1 MMDED
6 FDIRQERFSQGEK
19 DFENALRPLSFSD
32 FSGQKKVV
40 ENLEVFVEAAKY
52 RGEPLDH
59 TLLHGPPGLG
69 KTTLSNI
76 IANELGVGFKITS
89 GPVLDK
95 PGDLAGIL
103 TSLEK
108 NDVLFI
114 DEIHRLSPVVEEY
127 LYSAMEDYRIDIMI
141 AMEDYRI
148 DIMIDKGPSARSIQI
163 DLNPF
168 TLVGATT
175 RSGLLTAPLRA
186 RFGIN
191 MHLEYYEPKTLQA
204 IIERSANILGVPITE
219 DAALE
224 IAGRSRGTPRIAN
237 ALLRRVRDFAQ
248 VKGNGKIDTKI
259 SKIALTALNIDQYG
273 LDEIDNKILLTII
286 DKFRGGPV
294 GITTIATA
302 IGEDAGTVEEVYEPF
317 LIMEGFIKR
326 TPRGRM
332 VTELAYRHF
341 GRNPYSGNTMEPNL
355 FD

>member
-1 MMDED
+1 MNDS
-6 FDIRQERFSQGEK
+6 FDIRQQQYNISDKEM
-19 DFENALRPLSFSD
+19 DNALRPLAFTD
-32 FSGQKKVV
+32 FAGQNKIV
-40 ENLEVFVEAAKY
+40 ENLEIFVKAAKM

-103 TSLEK
+103 TSLEPH
-108 NDVLFI
+108 DVLFI

-141 AMEDYRI
+141 
-148 DIMIDKGPSARSIQI
+148 DKGPSARSIQI

-168 TLVGATT
+168 TLIGATT

-191 MHLEYYEPKTLQA
+191 MHLEYYDSATLES
-204 IIERSANILGVPITE
+204 IILRSAGILGIPC
-219 DAALE
+219 DRNAAAE

-248 VKGNGKIDTKI
+248 VKGSGRITID
-259 SKIALTALNIDQYG
+259 IARLALEALNIDKYG
-273 LDEIDNKILLTII
+273 LDEIDNKILCTII
-286 DKFRGGPV
+286 DKFSGGPV
-294 GITTIATA
+294 GLNTIATA
-302 IGEDAGTVEEVYEPF
+302 LGEDSGTLEEVYEPF
-317 LIMEGFIKR
+317 LIQEGFLKR
-326 TPRGRM
+326 TPRGRE
-332 VTELAYRHF
+332 VTELAYRHLGRIRF
-341 GRNPYSGNTMEPNL
+341 GTTPDL
-355 FD
+355 FG

>member
-1 MMDED
+1 MKFTMEE
-6 FDIRQERFSQGEK
+6 FDIRQEGRLKEK
-19 DFENALRPLSFSD
+19 DFENALRPLQFDD
-32 FSGQKKVV
+32 FSGQQKVV
-40 ENLEVFVEAAKY
+40 DNLRIFVEAAKY

-76 IANELGVGFKITS
+76 IANELGVGFKLTS

-103 TSLEK
+103 TSLEP

-141 AMEDYRI
+141 
-148 DIMIDKGPSARSIQI
+148 DKGPSARSIQI
-163 DLNPF
+163 DLAPF

-191 MHLEYYEPKTLQA
+191 MHLEYYDAETLKK
-204 IIERSANILGVPITE
+204 IVMRSSSILGVPIDVE
-219 DAALE
+219 AAGE
-224 IAGRSRGTPRIAN
+224 IASRSRGTPRIAN

-248 VKGNGKIDTKI
+248 VKGNGRIDL
-259 SKIALTALNIDQYG
+259 SIARVALEALNIDRYG
-273 LDEIDNKILLTII
+273 LDEIDNKILTTII
-286 DKFRGGPV
+286 DKFKGGPV
-294 GITTIATA
+294 GIGTIATA
-302 IGEDAGTVEEVYEPF
+302 VGEDAGTVEEVYEPF
-317 LIMEGFIKR
+317 LIKEGFIKR
-326 TPRGRM
+326 TPRGRE
-332 VTELAYRHF
+332 VTELAYSHLSLTP
-341 GRNPYSGNTMEPNL
+341 NPSPRRGEYIQGEL
-355 FD
+355 DL

>member
-1 MMDED
+1 MTED
-6 FDIRQERFSQGEK
+6 FDIREERISTEEK
-19 DFENALRPLSFSD
+19 DFENALRPLRFVD
-32 FSGQKKVV
+32 FNGQKKVV
-40 ENLEVFVEAAKY
+40 ENLEIFVEAAKY

-59 TLLHGPPGLG
+59 TLLYGPPGLG

-103 TSLEK
+103 TSLEP

-141 AMEDYRI
+141 
-148 DIMIDKGPSARSIQI
+148 DKGPSARSIQL

-175 RSGLLTAPLRA
+175 RSGMLTAPLRA

-191 MHLEYYEPKTLQA
+191 MHLEYYDPETLKR
-204 IIERSANILGVPITE
+204 IIRRSAMLLKVPIDDE
-219 DAALE
+219 AAIE
-224 IAGRSRGTPRIAN
+224 ISRRSRGTPRIAN

-248 VKGNGKIDTKI
+248 VKGTGTIDP
-259 SKIALTALNIDQYG
+259 KIANFALEALNIDRYG
-273 LDEIDNKILLTII
+273 LDDTDNKILLTII
-286 DKFRGGPV
+286 DKFKGGPV
-294 GITTIATA
+294 GIGTIATA
-302 IGEDAGTVEEVYEPF
+302 IGEDPGTLEEVYEPF
-317 LIMEGFIKR
+317 LIKEGFIRR
-326 TPRGRM
+326 TPRGRE
-332 VTELAYRHF
+332 VTELAFKHLNRPLP
-341 GRNPYSGNTMEPNL
+341 RTQPEQPSL
-355 FD
+355 F

>member
-1 MMDED
+1 MED
-6 FDIRQERFSQGEK
+6 FDIRQEGQLREK
-19 DFENALRPLSFSD
+19 DYENALRPLRFGD
-32 FSGQKKVV
+32 FSGQMKVV
-40 ENLEVFVEAAKY
+40 DNLRVFVEAAKY

-76 IANELGVGFKITS
+76 IANELGVGFKLTS

-103 TSLEK
+103 TSLEP

-141 AMEDYRI
+141 
-148 DIMIDKGPSARSIQI
+148 DKGPSARSIQI
-163 DLNPF
+163 DLAPF

-191 MHLEYYEPKTLQA
+191 LHLEYYDAQTLQR
-204 IIERSANILGVPITE
+204 IIMRSAGILGVPI
-219 DAALE
+219 DGKAAGE

-248 VKGNGKIDTKI
+248 VKGNGSIDLP
-259 SKIALTALNIDQYG
+259 IARYALEALNIDRYG

-286 DKFRGGPV
+286 DKFKGGPV
-294 GITTIATA
+294 GINTIATA
-302 IGEDAGTVEEVYEPF
+302 IGEDGGTVEEVYEPF
-317 LIMEGFIKR
+317 LIKEGFIKR
-326 TPRGRM
+326 TPRGRE
-332 VTELAYRHF
+332 VTELAYEHL
-341 GRNPYSGNTMEPNL
+341 GRTPLGGGGGQQGL
-355 FD
+355 FDF

>member
-1 MMDED
+1 M
-6 FDIRQERFSQGEK
+6 
-19 DFENALRPLSFSD
+19 ENVLRPLRFED
-32 FSGQKKVV
+32 FSGQDKVV
-40 ENLEVFVEAAKY
+40 DNLRIFVKAARL
-52 RGEPLDH
+52 RGEALDH
-59 TLLHGPPGLG
+59 VLLHGPPGLG

-103 TSLEK
+103 TSLEPNDVLL

-127 LYSAMEDYRIDIMI
+127 LYS

-191 MHLEYYEPKTLQA
+191 LHLEYYDNEVLA
-204 IIERSANILGVPITE
+204 GIVRRSAGILNVPCSTK
-219 DAALE
+219 AAQE
-224 IAGRSRGTPRIAN
+224 IASRSRGTPRIAN

-248 VKGNGKIDTKI
+248 VKGSGSIDTE
-259 SKIALTALNIDQYG
+259 IATYALEALNIDRYG
-273 LDEIDNKILLTII
+273 LDQIDNKLLTTII
-286 DKFRGGPV
+286 DKFKGGPV
-294 GITTIATA
+294 GLTTIATA
-302 IGEDAGTVEEVYEPF
+302 LGEDPGTIEEVYEPF
-317 LIMEGFIKR
+317 LIKEGFIKR
-326 TPRGRM
+326 TPRGRE
-332 VTELAYRHF
+332 VTDLAYKHL
-341 GRNPYSGNTMEPNL
+341 GRSRYQVTGDL
-355 FD
+355 FSD

>member
-1 MMDED
+1 MDET
-6 FDIRQERFSQGEK
+6 FDIREQRNLKEK
-19 DFENALRPLSFSD
+19 DFENALRPLRFED
-32 FSGQKKVV
+32 FSGQQKVV
-40 ENLEVFVEAAKY
+40 ENLRVFVDAARY

-76 IANELGVGFKITS
+76 IANELGVGFKLTS

-103 TSLEK
+103 TSLEP

-127 LYSAMEDYRIDIMI
+127 LYS

-191 MHLEYYEPKTLQA
+191 MHLEYYDAATLKK
-204 IIERSANILGVPITE
+204 IITRSAGIMGIFI
-219 DAALE
+219 DSSAASE
-224 IAGRSRGTPRIAN
+224 IASRSRGTPRIAN

-248 VKGNGKIDTKI
+248 VKGNGSIDLE
-259 SKIALTALNIDQYG
+259 IARYALEALNIDKHG

-286 DKFRGGPV
+286 DKFKGGPV
-294 GITTIATA
+294 GINTIATA
-302 IGEDAGTVEEVYEPF
+302 IGEDGGTVEEVYEPF
-317 LIMEGFIKR
+317 LIKEGFIKR
-326 TPRGRM
+326 TPRGREA
-332 VTELAYRHF
+332 TELAYNHLGRSVGTRF
-341 GRNPYSGNTMEPNL
+341 GNPLQGDL
-355 FD
+355 FN

>member
-1 MMDED
+1 MNED
-6 FDIRQERFSQGEK
+6 FDIRQETVSPAEK
-19 DFENALRPLSFSD
+19 EFEKALRPLKFSD
-32 FSGQKKVV
+32 FSGQNGVV
-40 ENLEVFVEAAKY
+40 DNLEVFVEAAKY

-103 TSLEK
+103 TSLEPR
-108 NDVLFI
+108 DVLFI

-127 LYSAMEDYRIDIMI
+127 LYS

-191 MHLEYYEPKTLQA
+191 LHLEYYGPEMLQK
-204 IIERSANILGVPITE
+204 IIKRSAAIMRVPIDD
-219 DAALE
+219 DAAIE
-224 IAGRSRGTPRIAN
+224 IARRSRGTPRIAN

-248 VKGNGKIDTKI
+248 VKGNGRIDRD
-259 SKIALTALNIDQYG
+259 IARLSLSALNIDQYG

-286 DKFRGGPV
+286 DKFHGGPV
-294 GITTIATA
+294 GVSTIATA
-302 IGEDAGTVEEVYEPF
+302 IGEDTGTVEEVYEPY

-326 TPRGRM
+326 TQRGRM
-332 VTELAYRHF
+332 VTPLAYQHL
-341 GRNPYSGNTMEPNL
+341 GRPMTGSNAAEPSL

>member
-1 MMDED
+1 MKDT
-6 FDIRQERFSQGEK
+6 FDIRAQQNPTPTEK
-19 DFENALRPLSFSD
+19 DYENALRPLDFSD
-32 FSGQKKVV
+32 FNGQNKVV
-40 ENLEVFVEAAKY
+40 DNLKVFVEAAKY

-95 PGDLAGIL
+95 PGDLAGLL
-103 TSLEK
+103 TSLEPH
-108 NDVLFI
+108 DVLFI

-141 AMEDYRI
+141 
-148 DIMIDKGPSARSIQI
+148 DKGPSARSIQI
-163 DLNPF
+163 ELNPF

-191 MHLEYYEPKTLQA
+191 LHLEYYDNETLKT
-204 IIERSANILGVPITE
+204 IITRSASILNVEIDPQ
-219 DAALE
+219 AAAE

-248 VKGNGKIDTKI
+248 VKGNGRIDLR
-259 SKIALTALNIDQYG
+259 IAHMALEALNIDAYG
-273 LDEIDNKILLTII
+273 LDEIDNKLLSTII
-286 DKFRGGPV
+286 DKFGGGPV

-302 IGEDAGTVEEVYEPF
+302 IGEDQGTVEEVYEPF

-326 TPRGRM
+326 TPRGREA
-332 VTELAYRHF
+332 TDLAYKHLGRSRF
-341 GRNPYSGNTMEPNL
+341 GLKDQGPTL
-355 FD
+355 FDQQPDLFD